1 MDGSPSR
8 GRNTLTGAETQQN
21 DFHVAYCS
29 MTTLANGNSI
39 DEHHSFATLNYQR
52 LSTFHH

>member
-29 MTTLANGNSI
+29 MTTLANGNSM